1 LGHGLRLRVFPGLL
15 VHMKEGT
22 GASLNYYR
30 KKQGFSLAELSLK
43 SGVKLATL
51 SAIERGRIHNPS
63 PQKVHRIAAALEVSS
78 DCLFSEPGATPRL
91 YKGNLK
97 GFVEFKFKTL
107 GLSLVSYTPLMSELF
122 IGKGVLKAKHS
133 LDFQH
138 FPRVSLTFIEVIIGK
153 LQMME
158 QNKKLFITEG
168 ENVSLHSPLEYVLE
182 NPYQMKETSF
192 LIVTRPSLINAN
204 LSNPA
209 TQA

>member
-1 LGHGLRLRVFPGLL
+1 
-15 VHMKEGT
+15 
-22 GASLNYYR
+22 
-30 KKQGFSLAELSLK
+30 LAELSRK

-63 PQKVHRIAAALEVSS
+63 PQKVHQIATALEVSR
-78 DCLFSEPGATPRL
+78 DCLFSEPGAAPQF
-91 YKGNLK
+91 YKGDLK

-107 GLSLVSYTPLMSELF
+107 GLNLVSYTPLMSELF
-122 IGKGVLKAKHS
+122 IGKGVLKPKHS

-138 FPRVSLTFIEVIIGK
+138 FPRVSLAFIEVVVGK
-153 LQMME
+153 LQMPE
-158 QNKKLFITEG
+158 QSKKIFITEG
-168 ENVSLHSPLEYVLE
+168 ENVSLHSPLETALE

-192 LIVTRPSLINAN
+192 LIVTRPSLISAN